1 MYIYISSLSTLY
13 TRTSK
18 YVTTDEEHQKSIF
31 AGICITIWYFM
42 LQIKSFK
49 IWSKIIERCLIKS
62 NCFPICYDFFLVCFH
77 EKFNFTKFFE
87 SFKVKNLPG
96 WELKRRIHPWRR
108 CTCSLRIWTS
118 RSLWGGWPRC
128 IRKVR
133 HDIVF

>member
-1 MYIYISSLSTLY
+1 MYIYIILYLVYLHYTQGPLSTWRL
-13 TRTSK
+13 TRSIK
-18 YVTTDEEHQKSIF
+18 NPYLLVYVSQL
-31 AGICITIWYFM
+31 GISC
-42 LQIKSFK
+42 FK
-49 IWSKIIERCLIKS
+49 IWSKIIERCLVKL

-77 EKFNFTKFFE
+77 EKFDFKKFFE

-133 HDIVF
+133 HDIVFLN

>member
-1 MYIYISSLSTLY
+1 MYICTYISSLSTLY

-62 NCFPICYDFFLVCFH
+62 NCFPICYDFFWFV
-77 EKFNFTKFFE
+77 FTKNSISRNFLNPLKSKIYLVGNWKDAFTLGDDALAASEFE
-87 SFKVKNLPG
+87 RLEVSEAVGLDALEKSG
-96 WELKRRIHPWRR
+96 MI
-108 CTCSLRIWTS
+108 
-118 RSLWGGWPRC
+118 
-128 IRKVR
+128 
-133 HDIVF
+133 